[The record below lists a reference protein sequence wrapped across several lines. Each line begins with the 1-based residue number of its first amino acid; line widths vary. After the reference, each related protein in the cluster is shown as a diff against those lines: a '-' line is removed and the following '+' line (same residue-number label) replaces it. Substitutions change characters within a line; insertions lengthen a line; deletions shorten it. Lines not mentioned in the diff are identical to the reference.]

1 GTPCGCHGGER
12 HPGPGS
18 RRARTAKPGGS
29 WPPRAVPPGPPPRPA
44 PTRPPGGVGECARDR
59 LPPCVAGRPSRSRGR
74 LPAEPSERSARAPA
88 DRSGRHGLGRGGED
102 IHAPRRRVA
111 RIHDRPRRQE
121 RDALPA
127 VGSVMTRGLPMETR
141 ILIVDDDPFIC
152 RQLEELYTSQQY
164 AVSTAPNATEA
175 LKLLGEHEFSL
186 AVVDLKIPGTDGIG
200 LTREIRDRWP
210 DLDVIMITGYA
221 SIK

>member
-1 GTPCGCHGGER
+1 
-12 HPGPGS
+12 
-18 RRARTAKPGGS
+18 
-29 WPPRAVPPGPPPRPA
+29 
-44 PTRPPGGVGECARDR
+44 
-59 LPPCVAGRPSRSRGR
+59 
-74 LPAEPSERSARAPA
+74 
-88 DRSGRHGLGRGGED
+88 
-102 IHAPRRRVA
+102 
-111 RIHDRPRRQE
+111 
-121 RDALPA
+121 
-127 VGSVMTRGLPMETR
+127 METR

-210 DLDVIMITGYA
+210 DLDVIMITGSA
-221 SIK
+221 SIKGDAAALKQGAREYTTKPFHTEQLL